1 MYEREYDPFIE
12 GVKQFKYLGRIL
24 EEADSD
30 WQAVQ
35 RNNNKARI
43 VWWRLVKLLIREGGD
58 SHVSELFYKEVFQ
71 SVVLFG
77 SESWAL
83 LDAMM
88 RALESTHVGFI
99 CHITG
104 K

>member
-1 MYEREYDPFIE
+1 MAQVGGNDVTG
-12 GVKQFKYLGRIL
+12 GVDNQ
-24 EEADSD
+24 
-30 WQAVQ
+30 
-35 RNNNKARI
+35 
-43 VWWRLVKLLIREGGD
+43 
-58 SHVSELFYKEVFQ
+58 VSYLFYR
-71 SVVLFG
+71 VVIQVVLLFG

>member
-1 MYEREYDPFIE
+1 MYERGYDPFIE

-35 RNNNKARI
+35 RNTNKARI
-43 VWWRLVKLLIREGGD
+43 VWWRLVKLFRREGED
-58 SHVSELFYKEVFQ
+58 SHVSDFFYKEVFQ

-83 LDAMM
+83 SEAMM
-88 RALESTHVGFI
+88 QAADGSHMGF
-99 CHITG
+99 
-104 K
+104 

>member
-24 EEADSD
+24 EEVDSD

-35 RNNNKARI
+35 RNTNKARI
-43 VWWRLVKLLIREGGD
+43 VWWRLVKLLRREGGG

-83 LDAMM
+83 SEAMM
-88 RALESTHVGFI
+88 QAVDGSHMGF
-99 CHITG
+99 
-104 K
+104 